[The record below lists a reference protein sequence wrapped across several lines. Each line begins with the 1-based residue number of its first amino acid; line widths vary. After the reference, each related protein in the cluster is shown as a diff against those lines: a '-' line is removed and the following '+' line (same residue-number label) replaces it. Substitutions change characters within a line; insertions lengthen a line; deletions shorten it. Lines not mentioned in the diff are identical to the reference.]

1 MSQKLKILLEQSNF
15 DDLLSKIKD
24 LTKISDTIKIK
35 IDNDSIFMYAMIGS
49 ESIVLAF
56 KSYEISTSDYLLMKE
71 ELTHTINII
80 ITSAKRFVKNM
91 AFIKKDHKIEMMIV
105 HKEENETNSEAR
117 SVQIKN
123 DKFKLNIE
131 TGETSEIKEITKQQL
146 NKRLDLKNKNWS
158 FRIKNSDFNDI
169 KSLSTINSDDT
180 RRILNI
186 DIEDYKVIVSEKN
199 LWEIEIDYITE
210 ENKQLSIN
218 KKFLSSINDGGKDI
232 DAHVF
237 ETFILIKDEESQLMI
252 SFEQDFTY

>member
-56 KSYEISTSDYLLMKE
+56 KSYEIPTKDYLLIKE

-91 AFIKKDHKIEMMIV
+91 SFIKKDHKIEMMII
-105 HKEENETNSEAR
+105 HKAENDNNSEAR

-131 TGETSEIKEITKQQL
+131 TGETSEIKEITKEQL

-186 DIEDYKVIVSEKN
+186 NIEDYKVFISETN

-237 ETFILIKDEESQLMI
+237 ETFILIKDDESQLMI
-252 SFEQDFTY
+252 SFEQDFTQ